1 MRVIF
6 FKFLVFFFLVTHP
19 ITSVAENRFLSVIDD
34 VPLLSGLEERELS
47 ASVFDSSRGRINE
60 VEAYGPVTLGSIGEF
75 YFNILPRLGW
85 KMISKKNKSSA
96 SDQDAFWSWGRG
108 SEKLVIEVINTGESA
123 EVSFLH
129 TFPNKQIQSKMEK

>member
-6 FKFLVFFFLVTHP
+6 FKFLFFFFLVSHP

-47 ASVFDSSRGRINE
+47 ASVFDSSRGRITE

-75 YFNILPRLGW
+75 YSNILPRFGW
-85 KMISKKNKSSA
+85 NLISKKNRSLA
-96 SDQDAFWSWGRG
+96 SGPNASWSWGRG
-108 SEKLVIEVINTGESA
+108 SEKLVIEVINIGENI

-129 TFPNKQIQSKMEK
+129 TFPNEQRH